1 MVEVSIT
8 FRSIIIKII
17 YISMIRAGDQSTG
30 EANVT
35 EEELEIRSKT
45 LFHTYL
51 GLVLSTIVL
60 YIARAMLY
68 TFVTNRLV
76 TFIVN
81 DNDVRSKIHIHL

>member
-1 MVEVSIT
+1 
-8 FRSIIIKII
+8 
-17 YISMIRAGDQSTG
+17 MIRAGDQSTG

-35 EEELEIRSKT
+35 KGEHEIRSKT

-60 YIARAMLY
+60 YIARAMFY